1 MVSCPLNYKNY
12 LTSCNFSFQ
21 NKTLKTKR
29 NILKLFFILNH
40 YSVCDFPSTQVS
52 YYKYQRSRY
61 RTMHK
66 TVAYLNF
73 RVISFH
79 KERKVNCTSRSI
91 QETVF
96 LSAFQYNYTSPIK
109 IKIQRKSLIHLSK
122 VKICTEEITNKS
134 HLKIVNISI

>member
-21 NKTLKTKR
+21 YKTLKTKR
-29 NILKLFFILNH
+29 NMLKLFFILNH

-52 YYKYQRSRY
+52 YKYQRLHY
-61 RTMHK
+61 RTVHK

-79 KERKVNCTSRSI
+79 KERKVNCTSRFI
-91 QETVF
+91 QETV
-96 LSAFQYNYTSPIK
+96 SFQHSSTIIHLQLRS
-109 IKIQRKSLIHLSK
+109 RFKSLIHLSK
-122 VKICTEEITNKS
+122 VKICIEEITNKS